1 MFLMAPDF
9 SSIALQ
15 DSQGERGQNSLAD
28 TAAFLGNCSAAAARQ
43 GRDMWSNIELCKIV
57 ILSRCVSMS
66 IVSQI
71 DVEKVDL
78 SHLPSR

>member
-57 ILSRCVSMS
+57 MLSRELRQIKKAS
-66 IVSQI
+66 IEKASQF
-71 DVEKVDL
+71 
-78 SHLPSR
+78 S

>member
-43 GRDMWSNIELCKIV
+43 GRDMWSNIELCKLV
-57 ILSRCVSMS
+57 ILSRE
-66 IVSQI
+66 QI
-71 DVEKVDL
+71 DTSINRFVLDL

>member
-43 GRDMWSNIELCKIV
+43 GRDMWSNVEL
-57 ILSRCVSMS
+57 
-66 IVSQI
+66 
-71 DVEKVDL
+71 
-78 SHLPSR
+78 